1 MILYVYYTYYLL
13 YNCLHSRL
21 TQNERRGS
29 MIGSGSPL
37 LLLSGFSVAI
47 HESKIRRDNTITNE
61 VGIQAMNNYSLIL
74 KQDGGI
80 TA

>member
-1 MILYVYYTYYLL
+1 
-13 YNCLHSRL
+13 
-21 TQNERRGS
+21 